1 MAARQNRPDYR
12 QQYRRGDAA
21 SQMYVQGNV
30 VTKPAE
36 EPRRHEG
43 SSVRHRKASRQ
54 VRKNR
59 KLALRMNSAYVIFLA
74 VAAVMALV
82 VCVNYIELQSRI
94 TMDSVNLDEIR
105 DRAQNELGMVY
116 ASPERIVGYESPAT
130 DYVKKYEDIPED
142 GVLARSG
149 KNNR

>member
-1 MAARQNRPDYR
+1 MTYMAARQNRPDYR

-43 SSVRHRKASRQ
+43 SPVRHRKASRQ

-82 VCVNYIELQSRI
+82 V
-94 TMDSVNLDEIR
+94 
-105 DRAQNELGMVY
+105 
-116 ASPERIVGYESPAT
+116 
-130 DYVKKYEDIPED
+130 
-142 GVLARSG
+142 
-149 KNNR
+149 

>member
-1 MAARQNRPDYR
+1 
-12 QQYRRGDAA
+12 
-21 SQMYVQGNV
+21 
-30 VTKPAE
+30 
-36 EPRRHEG
+36 
-43 SSVRHRKASRQ
+43 
-54 VRKNR
+54 
-59 KLALRMNSAYVIFLA
+59 MNSAYVIFLA

-94 TMDSVNLDEIR
+94 TSRSKNITAMQEELARLREENNTKYNAVMDSVNLDEIR